1 LNRAAILLL
10 AIAGTLVPRAAARAE
25 NEVTIRGAYYR
36 EPSTRVIQPVV
47 EIAKDLPDGFDVRA
61 HYLVDTITSASAA
74 AGTGGVDNIFTEVRN
89 EVALGVGKTWNRTR
103 VTLSYK
109 YSAESDY
116 WSHALWASV
125 AQRLWADTATLGL
138 FGGVSFDEVGFNN
151 VQRTPSCLIA
161 GTRSCPLDS
170 VYGGFAYSQVLSP
183 VDVAQINI
191 DAADL
196 WGFQANPYRTVTAP
210 SPGPEV
216 LPTHRL
222 RTALSVRYAHYIPE
236 AKSGVQLQ
244 YRYYHDFDPTSLSSD
259 PWGLSASTVEA
270 RIYHQ
275 LTRDLEIRLLFRE
288 YFQQPPAFWCDVP
301 INPGCSAT
309 TASPSPWMY
318 YSSDPA
324 LGPVRTEYPEVKL
337 IWDAEALRGVPF
349 FRWFAAGTFEIS
361 YGHYFQND
369 AFGNAHVLQTGYTM
383 PY

>member
-1 LNRAAILLL
+1 LKRAAVFFL
-10 AIAGTLVPRAAARAE
+10 ALAGTLAPRAGARAD

-47 EIAKDLPDGFDVRA
+47 EISKDLPGGFDVRA

-74 AGTGGVDNIFTEVRN
+74 AAPGTDNIFTEIRN
-89 EVALGVGKTWNRTR
+89 EVALGVGKNWNRTR

-125 AQRLWADTATLGL
+125 AQRLWADTATLGA
-138 FGGVSFDEVGFNN
+138 FGGFSRDQVGFRG
-151 VQRTPSCLIA
+151 RTPTCLTQ
-161 GTRSCPLDS
+161 GSNSCPLDS
-170 VYGGFAYSQVLSP
+170 VYGGFAYTQVISP
-183 VDVAQINI
+183 VDVVQINL
-191 DAADL
+191 DGANL
-196 WGFQANPYRTVTAP
+196 SGFLANPYRTVTVAGLS
-210 SPGPEV
+210 SPET

-222 RTALSVRYAHYIPE
+222 RTAFSVRYAHYIPE
-236 AKSGVQLQ
+236 AQSGIQLQ
-244 YRYYHDFDPTSLSSD
+244 YRYYHDFDPTSWSPD

-275 LTRDLEIRLLFRE
+275 LTRDLEIRLLYRQ

-301 INPGCSAT
+301 INPGCTAT
-309 TASPSPWMY
+309 GTTTSQWPY

-337 IWDAEALRGVPF
+337 IWEADALREVPF

-361 YGHYFQND
+361 YGRYFQND

>member
-1 LNRAAILLL
+1 LKRAPVLLL
-10 AIAGTLVPRAAARAE
+10 ALAGTLVPRAAARAD
-25 NEVTIRGAYYR
+25 NEITIRGAYYR

-74 AGTGGVDNIFTEVRN
+74 TGTGADSIFTEIRN
-89 EVALGVGKTWNRTR
+89 EVALGVGKNWNRTR

-116 WSHALWASV
+116 WSHAVWASV
-125 AQRLWADTATLGL
+125 AQRLWADTATIGL
-138 FGGVSFDEVGFNN
+138 SGGVSLDQVGFRGL
-151 VQRTPSCLIA
+151 RTPDCLKL
-161 GTRSCPLDS
+161 GSTSCPLNS
-170 VYGGFAYSQVLSP
+170 VFGGFAYTQVLSP
-183 VDVAQINI
+183 VDVAQINL
-191 DAADL
+191 DATGM
-196 WGFQANPYRTVTAP
+196 WGFLENPYRTYP
-210 SPGPEV
+210 PMSMYEV
-216 LPTHRL
+216 FPDDRL
-222 RTALSVRYAHYIPE
+222 RTAFSVRYAHYIPE
-236 AKSGVQLQ
+236 AQSGIQLQ
-244 YRYYHDFDPTSLSSD
+244 YRYYHDFDPTNFSAD

-275 LTRDLEIRLLFRE
+275 LTRDLEIRLLYRQ

-301 INPGCSAT
+301 INPGCTAGTTPTNAAWKYASA
-309 TASPSPWMY
+309 
-318 YSSDPA
+318 DPA

-337 IWDAEALRGVPF
+337 VWDADALRAVPF

-361 YGHYFQND
+361 YGHYFQNN